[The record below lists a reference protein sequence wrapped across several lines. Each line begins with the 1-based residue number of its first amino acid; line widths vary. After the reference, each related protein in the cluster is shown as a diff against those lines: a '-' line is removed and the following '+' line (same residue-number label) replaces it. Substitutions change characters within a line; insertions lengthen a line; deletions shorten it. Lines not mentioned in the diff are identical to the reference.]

1 MPATPKSSPPAP
13 ALVALA
19 AWAIPGGGYAL
30 LGQRAR
36 AFTVGITIILLF
48 FLGLLIGGVRSLEVP
63 GYSAH
68 GGKLIASTVDARDKQ
83 GRYLVDARG
92 RRIQE
97 LRISERG
104 AVQGDAT
111 EQGWV
116 LATHPLDELRS
127 KPWSIAQIMVGPINL
142 LCDWWSV
149 KVSQPSDPN
158 NTRSPRIGARSHSRI
173 NELGVL
179 FTAVAGMLN
188 LLAIIDSS
196 HRAGQTEAK

>member
-1 MPATPKSSPPAP
+1 MDTVSALMPDATTSSPPAP
-13 ALVALA
+13 ALVALV

-48 FLGLLIGGVRSLEVP
+48 VLGLLIGGVRSLEVP

-68 GGKLIASTVDARDKQ
+68 GGKLIASYVEVQRRSGRALELHISDTVPSGAR
-83 GRYLVDARG
+83 V
-92 RRIQE
+92 E
-97 LRISERG
+97 
-104 AVQGDAT
+104 
-111 EQGWV
+111 GWV

-127 KPWSIAQIMVGPINL
+127 KPWSIAQIMIGPIDL
-142 LCDWWSV
+142 VCDWWSV
-149 KVSQPSDPN
+149 AVSQPSDPTN
-158 NTRSPRIGARSHSRI
+158 PNSPRIGARSHSRI